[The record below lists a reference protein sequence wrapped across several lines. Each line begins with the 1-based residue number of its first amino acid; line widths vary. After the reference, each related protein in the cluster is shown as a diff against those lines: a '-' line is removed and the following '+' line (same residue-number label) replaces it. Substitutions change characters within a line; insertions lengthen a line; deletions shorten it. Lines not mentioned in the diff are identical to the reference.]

1 MTIEFIILSLI
12 GLTAYSF
19 FIGRKKALALSSLK
33 NVTVHSQPYY
43 HGLYSALITIFP
55 AFILLILWSWI
66 ESSIFSINL
75 REYFKDIAD
84 PAVADFYILGVINF
98 AGGID
103 EKAINHVNFMSAVNY
118 YESTMQM
125 NLVLKAI
132 VIIILT
138 LMVSRYSLK
147 LIAADFKARDLVE
160 IIIIRVMKYASIFA
174 IVITIGIVLSL
185 LFETIRFF
193 ESVAVTEFLF
203 GTHWSP
209 QMSIREGQ
217 VGSSGS
223 FGAVPVFTG
232 TLLISF
238 IAMLVAGPIGLF
250 SAIYLS
256 QYASINVRL
265 FAKPIIE
272 VLAGIPTVVYGF
284 FCSDNSRPFFSRN
297 GHIF

>member
-1 MTIEFIILSLI
+1 M
-12 GLTAYSF
+12 
-19 FIGRKKALALSSLK
+19 K

-43 HGLYSALITIFP
+43 HGLHSALITIFP
-55 AFILLILWSWI
+55 AVILLILWSWI

-75 REYFKDIAD
+75 REYFKDITD
-84 PAVADFYILGVINF
+84 PALADFYISGVINF
-98 AGGID
+98 VGGVDQKIMD
-103 EKAINHVNFMSAVNY
+103 HVNFMSAVNY
-118 YESTMQM
+118 YESTMHM
-125 NLVLKAI
+125 NLVLKGI
-132 VIIILT
+132 VIILLT

-160 IIIIRVMKYASIFA
+160 TIVIRIMKYASIFA

-185 LFETIRFF
+185 LFETMRFF

-209 QMSIREGQ
+209 QMSIREDQ

-238 IAMLVAGPIGLF
+238 IISLFKFTFTLSIFVFNCSIVVA
-250 SAIYLS
+250 
-256 QYASINVRL
+256 
-265 FAKPIIE
+265 PIIT
-272 VLAGIPTVVYGF
+272 LVVK
-284 FCSDNSRPFFSRN
+284 C
-297 GHIF
+297 